1 MKILTKAAV
10 LALAALWAG
19 AVLAQGPENA
29 GHASH
34 MDSLAILLDLTDA
47 QKVQVQTILQ
57 AEHAQMR
64 QLFEQ
69 AKAAGTKPDF
79 ESMRAAHQ
87 QLNQDTLQKLSGVLS
102 ASQLKKF
109 ETLQQ
114 MHGQMM
120 HHGFGHHGGPGAPGS
135 APAPSGP
142 SD

>member
-1 MKILTKAAV
+1 MRLLKRAAV
-10 LALAALWAG
+10 VALAALWAG

-34 MDSLAILLDLTDA
+34 MDSLAILLDLSDA
-47 QKVQVQTILQ
+47 QKAQMQTILQ

-79 ESMRAAHQ
+79 ESMHAAHQ
-87 QLNQDTLQKLSGVLS
+87 QINQDTLQKLSAVLS
-102 ASQLKKF
+102 PTQLKKF

-114 MHGQMM
+114 MHEHMM
-120 HHGFGHHGGPGAPGS
+120 HHGFGHHGGPGGAGS

-142 SD
+142 SN